1 MTEQPVVV
9 ERDGAVVTITMNRP
23 ERRNALTADLKAE
36 LLRALME
43 AGDDTGV
50 RAVVLAAAG
59 PAFCV
64 GQDLGEHA
72 RSLADDAK
80 SAFDTVR
87 EHYSPII
94 QALMTMSK
102 PVVAAVSGTCVGA
115 GLGIALACDLRV
127 FASGVKLATAF
138 TGIGLTFDSG
148 LSYTLPR
155 AVGESRARDLML
167 RGRTFEVEQAVAW
180 GVSGEVVDSADV
192 LTTAQAIAADL
203 AQGPTVA
210 FAETKQLLISSASG
224 TLRDALDA
232 EAQAQ
237 TRCGVTQDHQ
247 SAVSAFLA
255 REKPHFVGA

>member
-1 MTEQPVVV
+1 MTEQPVIVD
-9 ERDGAVVTITMNRP
+9 RDGAVVTITMNRP
-23 ERRNALTADLKAE
+23 QRRNALTADLKAE
-36 LLRALME
+36 LLKAVTA
-43 AGDDTGV
+43 AGDDTSV

-80 SAFDTVR
+80 CAFDTVR

-94 QALMTMSK
+94 HALMTMPK
-102 PVVAAVSGTCVGA
+102 PTVAAVSGTCVGA
-115 GLGIALACDLRV
+115 GLGLALACDLRV
-127 FASGVKLATAF
+127 FASRVKLATAF

-167 RGRTFEVEQAVAW
+167 RGQTFEVEQAVAW
-180 GVSGEVVDSADV
+180 GISGEVGDPADV
-192 LTTAQAIAADL
+192 LTRAQAIAAEL

-210 FAETKQLLISSASG
+210 FAETKQLLIASLSG
-224 TLRDALDA
+224 TLRDALSA

-237 TRCGVTQDHQ
+237 TRCGLTQDHRL
-247 SAVSAFLA
+247 AVSAFLA
-255 REKPHFVGA
+255 REKPHFIGA

>member
-9 ERDGAVVTITMNRP
+9 DRDGAVVTITMNRP

-36 LLRALME
+36 LLRAVTA
-43 AGDDTGV
+43 AGDDSGV

-72 RSLADDAK
+72 RGLAADAK
-80 SAFDTVR
+80 GAFDTVR
-87 EHYSPII
+87 DHYSPLI

-115 GLGIALACDLRV
+115 GLGLALACDLRV
-127 FASGVKLATAF
+127 FASGVKLGTAF
-138 TGIGLTFDSG
+138 TAIGLTFDSG

-155 AVGESRARDLML
+155 AVGESRAGDLML
-167 RGRTFEVEQAVAW
+167 RGRTFEVEQAVTW
-180 GVSGEVVDSADV
+180 GVSGEIVDPADV
-192 LTTAQAIAADL
+192 LTTAQAIAGDL

-210 FAETKQLLISSASG
+210 FAETKQLLMSSALG
-224 TLRDALDA
+224 TLRDALEA

-237 TRCGVTQDHQ
+237 TRCGMTQDHR